1 MNSLVLF
8 LNKLILFIAFTLTK
22 QNEIYFRREHSISKP
37 YGGIL
42 SIYTNAYVHEI
53 LPGNL
58 YRLWSILIRSD

>member
-8 LNKLILFIAFTLTK
+8 LIKLILFIAFTLTK

-42 SIYTNAYVHEI
+42 SIY
-53 LPGNL
+53 
-58 YRLWSILIRSD
+58 SILMHTFTRSYLEIYIGYGQY